1 MSGGTAISRVE
12 MKFISYTSVPF
23 MSIELEFASKI
34 FYMNTRNNPIERANA
49 IDVITVLHNEA
60 LESITV

>member
-34 FYMNTRNNPIERANA
+34 FYMNRNNPIERANA